1 MSESELFRQQLSELG
16 LCGGDVVMAH
26 SSMKAMQ
33 TKRTP
38 EEIIGDIEAVIG
50 EEGTL
55 LMPALTYENVT
66 SENPVFDSG
75 ETEPCV
81 GLMAKTFWR
90 MEGVLRSINPTHSVC
105 ARGKLAHTLTVGH
118 VMDDVAVGVH
128 SPFMLLPCYKGKILF
143 IGEVL
148 NACTFMHGIEEILK
162 PPYIRPTED
171 KHYTVNGEKRAYRG
185 GDAFGWGSE
194 FQRIEWILEEP
205 DIRKGKLGEAKAYLI
220 DSRALLAAALFKMR
234 ADPYAFVTDIS
245 PWI

>member
-1 MSESELFRQQLSELG
+1 MTEGELYRQQLSDLG
-16 LCGGDVVMAH
+16 LCSGDVVMVH
-26 SSMKAMQ
+26 SSMKALG

-38 EEIIGDIEAVIG
+38 EEIIGDIETVIG

-55 LMPALTYENVT
+55 LMPALTYENG
-66 SENPVFDSG
+66 SVFDS
-75 ETEPCV
+75 EKSEPCV

-90 MEGVLRSINPTHSVC
+90 MPNVLRSINPTHSVC

-118 VMDDVAVGVH
+118 AMDDTSVGVH

-143 IGEVL
+143 IGEIL
-148 NACTFMHGIEEILK
+148 NACTFMHGIEEIVK
-162 PPYIRPTED
+162 PPYIRSAERY
-171 KHYTVNGEKRAYRG
+171 YTVNGEKRSYKC
-185 GDAFGWGSE
+185 GDDFGWGSE

-205 DIRKGKLGEAKAYLI
+205 DIRKGQLGEAKAYLI